1 MEKQKNISRS
11 KFLQRGSY
19 ALGITAIVI
28 VAAVVL
34 NILAT
39 ALAARFPLDLD
50 LTADK
55 TFSISE
61 KNAKYLQE
69 VARPV
74 TITLCSS
81 EEDYSASGLVAQY
94 MQAYHGTTDP
104 TGKYLA
110 QTLALLQEYPKR
122 NSNITLQFSDPQLP
136 SFTDIQQRFSGQQI
150 AFGDILVESSFE
162 VNGEAISR
170 QRVISLQDIYELYDQ
185 TQGYGSYLGYN
196 SYTISGSNLETLLT
210 SAIFSVTSEKT
221 TQVSFLAAHSNQT
234 DITALQASMEQNNY
248 AFSVLDN
255 LLSQDIPAETDIL
268 IITAPTGDFSGDELN
283 KIDAFLDNDGK
294 RGKALLFFAGA
305 SSPELP
311 NLYDFLNEWGIQ
323 VSDGVLYETTAANYV
338 GDPTT
343 IGLKNEQSDY
353 TGNVNGASNVIYV
366 AGNCLPM
373 QTSFTTQGNRSTTQ
387 LISSSDTVVIRP
399 SGVGDE
405 WKPSGKGGKAYAA
418 GILSKDTIYA
428 DNMAELDSY
437 VLAFSSVDFISSN
450 WTQYTFVNN
459 TEFVLDAVNAAAGRD
474 DDTITITAKTINN
487 QSYAE
492 RVTGLSSLIVKIIFI
507 AALPILFIILGI
519 IVWVRRKNR

>member
-1 MEKQKNISRS
+1 MEKQKKISRS
-11 KFLQRGSY
+11 RFLQRGGY

-28 VAAVVL
+28 VGAVVL

-55 TFSISE
+55 AFSMTD

-69 VARPV
+69 VNRPV

-81 EEDYSASGLVAQY
+81 EEDYSATGLVAQY
-94 MQAYHGTTDP
+94 MQVYQSVTDP

-122 NSNITLQFSDPQLP
+122 NSNITLQFADPQLP
-136 SFTDIQQRFSGQQI
+136 SFTDIQQRFAGQQI
-150 AFGDILVESSFE
+150 SFGDILVESSFE
-162 VNGEAISR
+162 VDGKAISR
-170 QRVISLQDIYELYDQ
+170 QRVISLQDIYQLYDA
-185 TQGYGSYLGYN
+185 TQGYGSYTGYA
-196 SYTISGSNLETLLT
+196 SYTISGSNLETALT
-210 SAIFSVTSEKT
+210 SAIYSVTSEKT
-221 TQVSFLAAHSNQT
+221 TQVSFLAAHSNQA
-234 DITALQASMEQNNY
+234 DITGLQAAMEQNNY
-248 AFSVLDN
+248 EFSVLDN
-255 LLSQDIPAETDIL
+255 LLSQDIPSETDIL
-268 IITAPTGDFSGDELN
+268 LITAPTGDFSGDELR

-338 GDPTT
+338 GEPTT

-353 TGNVNGASNVIYV
+353 TQNVNAASNVIYV

-373 QTSFTTQGNRSTTQ
+373 QTSFSTQGNRSTTQ
-387 LISSSDTVVIRP
+387 LISSSDTVVVRP

-405 WKPSGKGGKAYAA
+405 WKPSGKGGTAYAA

-428 DNMAELDSY
+428 ENMAELDSY
-437 VLAFSSVDFISSN
+437 VLAFSSTDFISSN
-450 WTQYTFVNN
+450 WSQYTFVNN
-459 TEFVLDAVNAAAGRD
+459 TEFVLDAVNAAAGREN
-474 DDTITITAKTINN
+474 DTITITAKTINN
-487 QSYAE
+487 SSYAE

-507 AALPILFIILGI
+507 AALPLILVVLGI